1 MDLAANLYLTPKG
14 VEEVKTRVHKLN
26 IKKRSVLLLLE
37 KLQTIEYV
45 LSKAVFRREE
55 VIEEIRDLAQEG
67 FLVIGGEALP
77 VASADKAAAAAPIS
91 PSSARYQLNPEII
104 LSEAKY
110 LLIDFCFDNFGTRS
124 EAFSD
129 EIRAC
134 KSVAALGFFLE
145 TMVAEVG
152 RQCPDR
158 LPVLDLLVS
167 GINET
172 A

>member
-1 MDLAANLYLTPKG
+1 MDLAANLHLTQKG
-14 VEEVKTRVHKLN
+14 VDEVKTRAYKLN

-55 VIEEIRDLAQEG
+55 VIEEIRDLAQDG
-67 FLVIGGEALP
+67 FIVIGGDTAP
-77 VASADKAAAAAPIS
+77 VLQVQV
-91 PSSARYQLNPEII
+91 SSVPQDPFSGGRYQLGPEIT

-134 KSVAALGFFLE
+134 KTVPTLGRCLE
-145 TMVAEVG
+145 TIVVEVG

-158 LPVLDLLVS
+158 LPILDSLVS
-167 GINET
+167 GINDT
-172 A
+172 D